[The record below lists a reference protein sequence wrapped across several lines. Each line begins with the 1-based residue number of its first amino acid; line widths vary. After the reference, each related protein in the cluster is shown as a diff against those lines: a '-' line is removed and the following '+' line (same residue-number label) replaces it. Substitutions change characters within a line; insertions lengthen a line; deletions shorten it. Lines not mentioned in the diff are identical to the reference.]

1 MKKKYLRTQF
11 ILISVGLLLIALTYF
26 YYPNIKKNQILKDQA
41 NTEDLQKIEEQNQ
54 TTSYFENLEYKGL
67 YDLNKPFKVKSE
79 EAYIY
84 NDEPDIVYMKN
95 MYVIL
100 RLNDNRVVE
109 ITSLKGRYNKENYN
123 CYFEEDVVATDGDI
137 RITAKNLD
145 LLATENIIKA
155 YDSVNLNH
163 ATGSLQADK
172 VNYDFDTKNFKV
184 SMYNDESIK
193 IKLIQWVK

>member
-1 MKKKYLRTQF
+1 MGAKTSSIFFKK
-11 ILISVGLLLIALTYF
+11 IAACTTA
-26 YYPNIKKNQILKDQA
+26 IGRERIDDASIGVKNWAK
-41 NTEDLQKIEEQNQ
+41 EEG
-54 TTSYFENLEYKGL
+54 Y
-67 YDLNKPFKVKSE
+67 E
-79 EAYIY
+79 EP
-84 NDEPDIVYMKN
+84 EIVYMKN

-100 RLNDNRVVE
+100 YLSDNRIVE

-193 IKLIQWVK
+193 IKLIQ